1 MNAVPGRIV
10 VRVAEWKTVTEKGL
24 YLSTADR
31 ALLTRLAAQDD
42 DRLVIDELREG
53 VRVTARSWVGVIRFD
68 HFDVCVEP
76 KLAGDNVG
84 LVNMIAYTTGLSA
97 LRRLLMTRTVQAEE
111 ADLFDLLALLFAEA
125 CAGVAKRGLLADY
138 VTHEDALPV
147 LRGRLL
153 PDRQVIKQFGRVD
166 RIECRYDEHDLDIPD
181 NQILASAINLCVG
194 RVKDDAVSRQF
205 KRLRA
210 LFSEICGPTSMDVRL
225 LRSALT
231 YNRRNEHYR
240 DAHNLAWL
248 LIDGLGVRDVLKSGD
263 TTSFAFFIDM
273 NRLFEKFITKVLTKI
288 CDDHSLRVWNQRKD
302 RSILWDE
309 TRGRSYANVIPDLLI
324 GQSQDAAWHLPVDA
338 KYKRYDDYKV
348 ANADIYQT
356 MLYALAYGPQSA
368 AYVPQALLLYPS
380 STPQT
385 VQSVVTVR
393 DMRKQHRG
401 AIHALGVHIPSLL
414 REVRDERD
422 GTALA
427 TIVDHIDQ
435 ALMEA
440 NRTSQA

>member
-1 MNAVPGRIV
+1 MNGVPGRIV
-10 VRVAEWKTVTEKGL
+10 VHVAEWKSVTKQGL

-31 ALLTRLAAQDD
+31 ALLARLAAHD
-42 DRLVIDELREG
+42 DRLIIDELREG

-68 HFDVCVEP
+68 YFDVCVEP

-84 LVNMIAYTTGLSA
+84 LVDMIAYTTGLSA
-97 LRRLLMTRTVQAEE
+97 LRRLLATRTVQAEE
-111 ADLFDLLALLFAEA
+111 TDLFDLLALLFAEA
-125 CAGVAKRGLLADY
+125 CAGVARRGLLADY
-138 VTHEDALPV
+138 VTREDVLPV

-153 PDRQVIKQFGRVD
+153 PDRQVIKQVGRVD
-166 RIECRYDEHDLDIPD
+166 RIECRYDEYDLDIPE
-181 NQILASAINLCVG
+181 NQILTRAINLCMG
-194 RVKDDAVSRQF
+194 RVQDDAVSRQF

-210 LFSEICGPTSMDVRL
+210 LFSEICDPISTDVRV

-263 TTSFAFFIDM
+263 TTSFAFLIDM
-273 NRLFEKFITKVLTKI
+273 NRLFEKFITKVLTKF

-356 MLYALAYGPQSA
+356 MLYALAYGPKSDTH
-368 AYVPQALLLYPS
+368 VPSALLLYPAS
-380 STPQT
+380 APQT

-401 AIHALGVHIPSLL
+401 AIHALGIHIPTLL
-414 REVRDERD
+414 KEVRDGTD
-422 GTALA
+422 GTVLP
-427 TIVDHIDQ
+427 IVAKHIDQ
-435 ALMEA
+435 ALIEVHQ
-440 NRTSQA
+440 TSDA